1 MLEQCNDFCGWT
13 SGIVAA
19 LSFGSFGVPIKLI
32 SNVKVDPL
40 VMQSYK
46 SFVCFLTCWV
56 VLLLGEPL
64 KFSPWGIL
72 SGLFWVPGATAGIY
86 GIRNAGLAISAGT
99 WSSLIVIS
107 SFCWGIF
114 IFGEK
119 VKSIQ
124 GASGAAF
131 TLILGLIGMSVYSS
145 PPSKSSN
152 APIHKKKKEELFD
165 PDLKKPLLLGQ
176 ETSISVVT
184 NGSMDASDSDDDVE
198 IEPVKAIELTESF
211 HGHSNIHIPQ
221 AKPGHITRRKK
232 VDEKK
237 KKQKKVG
244 VKSPSI
250 AKIDGIDITS
260 TDLEKANEDKDKS
273 EEEVSLFDGKIRM
286 TRRSL
291 GIAGA
296 VINGVW
302 GGNNMIPLHYASKQG
317 FHGAG
322 YLISYSVGSM
332 LVTVLMWIFRYLYNL
347 YCWDYDYKQAYNALP
362 SFHVREMWLAGFIA
376 GGLYSFGNLCSI
388 LVVTSL
394 GQGVGY
400 SFVQTSM
407 LVSGLWGIFFFG
419 EVQGFDRILKW
430 LASSVITIFGILWL
444 SYEHQPAVAH

>member
-1 MLEQCNDFCGWT
+1 M
-13 SGIVAA
+13 
-19 LSFGSFGVPIKLI
+19 SFFHSFDSHRFYFNPK
-32 SNVKVDPL
+32 
-40 VMQSYK
+40 SYK

-64 KFSPWGIL
+64 KFSPWGIV
-72 SGLFWVPGATAGIY
+72 SGIFWVPGATAGIY

-145 PPSKSSN
+145 PPSKSNN
-152 APIHKKKKEELFD
+152 APMDKKKKEELFD

-184 NGSMDASDSDDDVE
+184 SGSIDASDSDDDVE
-198 IEPVKAIELTESF
+198 IEPVKTIELTESF
-211 HGHSNIHIPQ
+211 HGNSNIHIPP
-221 AKPGHITRRKK
+221 ATPGHITRRKK

-237 KKQKKVG
+237 RKQKKVG

-250 AKIDGIDITS
+250 AKMDGVDITS
-260 TDLEKANEDKDKS
+260 TDLEKANLAKDKS

-302 GGNNMIPLHYASKQG
+302 GGNNMIPLHYARYETILNSKDLL
-317 FHGAG
+317 F
-322 YLISYSVGSM
+322 LI
-332 LVTVLMWIFRYLYNL
+332 
-347 YCWDYDYKQAYNALP
+347 
-362 SFHVREMWLAGFIA
+362 
-376 GGLYSFGNLCSI
+376 
-388 LVVTSL
+388 
-394 GQGVGY
+394 
-400 SFVQTSM
+400 
-407 LVSGLWGIFFFG
+407 
-419 EVQGFDRILKW
+419 
-430 LASSVITIFGILWL
+430 
-444 SYEHQPAVAH
+444 